1 MNLARNQPGSRRP
14 RPWVLLIAASCVAV
28 LVAFAIWWRGTAAEV
43 TPVVA
48 GPIQH
53 TLVFSSRVSSVAR
66 TDLASTLTARVEKV
80 FVREGDRV
88 KAGQLLIAMDDDDL
102 RAQRAQA
109 EAALA
114 TTQARLRSQWDVAAP
129 VASQAMAQSRAN
141 LDFAQRELDRTRSLH
156 QQGFVGDARLQDA
169 ERALATARAA
179 HEQANAQASA
189 NNKGGAE
196 AQTAQARVQEA
207 GAALAVIRAR
217 LEQTTI
223 VAPADGRVIART
235 VEVGDVAQPGR
246 KLLTLAMTGET
257 RLIAQIDEKNLS
269 LLREG
274 MHATASA
281 DAFPDTRF
289 DAELIY
295 LAPSVDVQRGT
306 VEARFRVAK
315 PPAILR
321 DDMTVSAEVI
331 VAQKANA
338 LSIPAIALRDDASAS
353 GSKQVLVVR
362 DGVAHAQT
370 VRVGIRSL
378 QRAEVIE
385 GLAAGEGVVID
396 DRIRA
401 GQRVRAVAP
410 SATAR
415 PRNVDLPMPTQ

>member
-1 MNLARNQPGSRRP
+1 MSISWNHPGTRRP
-14 RPWVLLIAASCVAV
+14 KTWVLALAAAV
-28 LVAFAIWWRGTAAEV
+28 VMAGAAVIVWWRGTAAEV
-43 TPVVA
+43 VPVVA

-66 TDLASTLTARVEKV
+66 TDLASTVTARVEKV
-80 FVREGDRV
+80 LVREGDTV
-88 KAGQLLIAMDDDDL
+88 KAGQVLIAMDDDDL

-109 EAALA
+109 EAAL
-114 TTQARLRSQWDVAAP
+114 TTAQARLKSQWDLAAP
-129 VASQAMAQSRAN
+129 VASQAVAQSRAN
-141 LDFAQRELDRTRSLH
+141 FDFAQRELDRTRSLH

-179 HEQANAQASA
+179 NAQANAQASA

-217 LEQTTI
+217 LEQTKI
-223 VAPADGRVIART
+223 VAPADGRVIARS

-246 KLLTLAMTGET
+246 KLLTLAVAGET
-257 RLIAQIDEKNLS
+257 RLVAQIDEKNLA

-306 VEARFRVAK
+306 VEARFRLAK

-321 DDMTVSAEVI
+321 DDMTVSAEVL

-338 LSIPAIALRDDASAS
+338 LSIPANALRDDPAT
-353 GSKQVLVVR
+353 GTGKQVLVVR
-362 DGVAHAQT
+362 DGVAQPQP

-378 QRAEVIE
+378 QRAEVLD
-385 GLAAGEGVVID
+385 GVAAGEQVVTD

-401 GQRVRAVAP
+401 GQRIRPLVVSPA
-410 SATAR
+410 AR
-415 PRNVDLPMPTQ
+415 PRNVDLPMATP